1 VFTLAPGSDPGSF
14 LNPVFNL
21 TAAFCFSPCPAFF
34 EYYRGMNTQSP
45 DTTRAPYDELPC
57 CAAPLEWTAPEHP
70 VLVSLLHGG
79 RDHRIPA

>member
-1 VFTLAPGSDPGSF
+1 
-14 LNPVFNL
+14 
-21 TAAFCFSPCPAFF
+21 
-34 EYYRGMNTQSP
+34 MNTQSP